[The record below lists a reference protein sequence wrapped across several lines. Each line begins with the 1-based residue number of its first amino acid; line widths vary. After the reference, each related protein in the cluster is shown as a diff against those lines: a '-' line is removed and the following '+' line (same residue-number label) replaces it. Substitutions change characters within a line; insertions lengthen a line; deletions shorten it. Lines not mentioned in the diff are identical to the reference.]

1 MFGHAIVRAMIPYR
15 SLIQYAA
22 AVLVGITIGATVNGW
37 RLNAAL
43 AEQKAQHAAQSTAIA
58 RAVSAAAT
66 DAIERQRQTQADLA
80 LIDQQLTQELTIAR
94 AETDTLRAAVAA
106 GQRQLRIQATCP
118 TTATTSV
125 RAATTATSVD
135 DAAGAELTGNAEQ
148 HYWRLRDQITLVT
161 NQVAGLQA
169 YINTACLAQP

>member
-1 MFGHAIVRAMIPYR
+1 MIPHR
-15 SLIQYAA
+15 QLIQYAA
-22 AVLVGITIGATVNGW
+22 AVLIGITIGATANGW

-43 AEQKAQHAAQSTAIA
+43 AEQKAQHAGETTAIA
-58 RAVSAAAT
+58 QAVSAAAT
-66 DAIERQRQTQADLA
+66 DAIERQQQTQTDLA
-80 LIDQQLTQELTIAR
+80 RIDQQLTQELTNAR
-94 AETDTLRAAVAA
+94 AETDTLRDAVAA

-118 TTATTSV
+118 ATTTASV

-135 DAAGAELTGNAEQ
+135 DEPGAALTGNAEQ

-169 YINTACLAQP
+169 YINTACLAPQ

>member
-1 MFGHAIVRAMIPYR
+1 MIPYR

-37 RLNAAL
+37 RLSAAL
-43 AEQKAQHAAQSTAIA
+43 AEQKAQHAAETTAIA

-66 DAIERQRQTQADLA
+66 DAIERQQQTQTDLA
-80 LIDQQLTQELTIAR
+80 RIDQHLTQELTNAR
-94 AETDTLRAAVAA
+94 AETDELRAAVAA

-118 TTATTSV
+118 TTTTTSV
-125 RAATTATSVD
+125 RAATATTSVD
-135 DAAGAELTGNAEQ
+135 DEPGATLTGNAEQ

-169 YINTACLAQP
+169 YISSACMGGR